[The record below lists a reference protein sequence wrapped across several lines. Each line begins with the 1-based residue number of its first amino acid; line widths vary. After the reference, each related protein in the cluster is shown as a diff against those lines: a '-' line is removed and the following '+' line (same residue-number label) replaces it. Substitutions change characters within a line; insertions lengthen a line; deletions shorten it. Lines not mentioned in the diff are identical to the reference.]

1 MGFFDFLKKD
11 DDIVDYSMKY
21 NIQKTIAEKQQ
32 SDDSSQQTQGSS
44 QSISNELSNPS
55 ESAEERRKK
64 LVKRIADMAERMENL
79 SIQLYHLQQR
89 IELIEKKMNINS

>member
-11 DDIVDYSMKY
+11 DVADYSMKY

-32 SDDSSQQTQGSS
+32 SDSSQTAQSPS
-44 QSISNELSNPS
+44 QAISNELSNPS

-64 LVKRIADMAERMENL
+64 LVKRIVDMAERMENL